1 MRHVIFTPEEI
12 EYLKSQRLGRLATV
26 QPNGSIQNN
35 PVVYWYN
42 GEHDTIDI
50 GGRALATTQ
59 KFKNVAA
66 NGKVAFVIDDVVSR
80 RPWRVRGIEIRGDAE
95 ALVDQPVPP
104 ELEFLS
110 PELIRIHPKR
120 LFTWGLDEGH
130 LAMVRR
136 NVSPAVRT
144 S

>member
-1 MRHVIFTPEEI
+1 MIFTPEEL

-26 QPNGSIQNN
+26 QKNGSIQNN

-42 GEHDTIDI
+42 AEADAIDI
-50 GGRALATTQ
+50 GGRAMATTQ
-59 KFKNVAA
+59 KFKNAA
-66 NGKVAFVIDDVVSR
+66 HNGKASFVIDDVVSR
-80 RPWRVRGIEIRGDAE
+80 RPWRVRGIEIRGLAE

-110 PELIRIHPKR
+110 PELIRLHPQR
-120 LFTWGLDEGH
+120 LFTWGLDPGH

-136 NVSPAVRT
+136 NVTPAT
-144 S
+144 AAN